1 MLKLT
6 ITTRR
11 SPAFGG
17 RRFGAGAYE
26 LLIGHVDGA
35 SDPAAPGNAGIVD
48 LDRAPRDADGRLRWR
63 VDIAIARPL
72 DPARGNGWLLHDVP
86 NRGFPRAIPRLNGTV
101 PSGVDDPAFD
111 TGGGFLLNEGF
122 TLVWTGWQADLPAG
136 QGALRASFPVATEGG
151 GPLVDWS
158 REEWTDTGKAPAFA
172 APLTWPAADD
182 RSGAKLTVR
191 ARTGDPRT
199 TPADLAW
206 DWRTDRQIVIARPA
220 GFDSGAIYEFTYRA
234 SGPAVAGLA
243 FASVR
248 DIVSFLRRDAADAD
262 GNANPLA
269 VGGRPSVRHAMI
281 FGVSQS
287 GRFVR
292 DFLWQGFNT
301 DLAGRPVFEAA
312 MPVVAG
318 SRKTFTNARFAQPGR
333 FSRQHEDNDFPG
345 AGYPFAYH
353 PVVNTATGRTDDVLA
368 RSRAA
373 GHLPKIVHFDTES
386 ELWAARGSLLV
397 SNGSTTYAQP
407 DNVRLYLASGVQH
420 SLTEPP
426 PPDLALLT
434 TSPLDYT
441 APLKPLLLALAR
453 WVDDGTPPPTS
464 RFPTPEDGTLVT
476 LAEYRR
482 RFPAL
487 PGIVTPD
494 RANGIAAGC
503 DDSPAPGEDV
513 RVLVPAPD
521 ADGNASGGLRH
532 PFLAVPLGTFTGWNL
547 RRAGHGEGDLF
558 SVMGGFIPFA
568 LTRAQRLAAGDPR
581 PSLEERYA
589 GHDDYVARLAAAAAQ
604 SVAEGLLL
612 PSDAEAA
619 VARARALGPVF
630 AGRDRAERYVA

>member
-11 SPAFGG
+11 TPAFGG

-48 LDRAPRDADGRLRWR
+48 LERAPRDGDGRVRWR

-72 DPARGNGWLLHDVP
+72 DPARGNGWLVYDVP

-111 TGGGFLLNEGF
+111 AGAGFLLNEGF
-122 TLVWTGWQADLPAG
+122 TLVWSGWQADLPAG
-136 QGALRASFPVATEGG
+136 QGALRAQFPVAMDGRE
-151 GPLVDWS
+151 PLVDWS
-158 REEWTDTGKAPAFA
+158 REEWTDTGTAPAFA

-182 RSGAKLTVR
+182 RAGARLTVR
-191 ARTGDPRT
+191 HRTGDARP

-206 DWRTDRQIVIARPA
+206 DWRSDRQLVVARPA
-220 GFDSGAIYEFTYRA
+220 GYDSGAIYEFAYRA
-234 SGPAVAGLA
+234 TGSSVSGLA
-243 FASVR
+243 FTSVR

-269 VGGRPSVRHAMI
+269 VDGRPSVRHAMI

-353 PVVNTATGRTDDVLA
+353 PVANAATGRTDDVLA
-368 RSRAA
+368 RCRAA
-373 GHLPKIVHFDTES
+373 GHAPKIVHFDTES

-397 SNGSTTYAQP
+397 SDGTGTFTQP

-420 SLTEPP
+420 SVTEPP
-426 PPDLALLT
+426 PADMALLT
-434 TSPLDYT
+434 PSPLDYT

-453 WVDDGTPPPTS
+453 WVDDGAPPPAS
-464 RFPTPEDGTLVT
+464 RFPTPDEGTLVT

-482 RFPAL
+482 RFP
-487 PGIVTPD
+487 
-494 RANGIAAGC
+494 
-503 DDSPAPGEDV
+503 
-513 RVLVPAPD
+513 VL
-521 ADGNASGGLRH
+521 
-532 PFLAVPLGTFTGWNL
+532 
-547 RRAGHGEGDLF
+547 
-558 SVMGGFIPFA
+558 
-568 LTRAQRLAAGDPR
+568 
-581 PSLEERYA
+581 
-589 GHDDYVARLAAAAAQ
+589 
-604 SVAEGLLL
+604 
-612 PSDAEAA
+612 
-619 VARARALGPVF
+619 
-630 AGRDRAERYVA
+630 